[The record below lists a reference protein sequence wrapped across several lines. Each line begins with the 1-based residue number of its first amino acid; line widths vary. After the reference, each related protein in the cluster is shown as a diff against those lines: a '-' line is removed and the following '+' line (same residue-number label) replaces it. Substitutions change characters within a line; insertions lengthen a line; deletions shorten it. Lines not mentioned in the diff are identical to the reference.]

1 MTLNIR
7 ALIFDMDGVLADTP
21 PLHYESWQ
29 RLAQDEGI
37 DFGWDQHEQ
46 MQGLVRRHSLDVFL
60 GGKPVSES
68 QAQDM
73 MARKN
78 AYFVERLQHLSP
90 ADRFPGTAEIMQEV
104 HAAGLKVGLGSSSQ
118 NARGVVEKLG
128 LHQYFDVIADGYT
141 VPNNKPAPDIF
152 LWVAKQLKVSPAEAI
167 VFEDSVAGMQ
177 AAVAGG
183 FWRVGLGGKHGL
195 GAHVALNSLAEVNLA
210 TLLQRL
216 NEAAASPDGGNHKS

>member
-21 PLHYESWQ
+21 PIHYESWR
-29 RLAQDEGI
+29 RLAEDEGI
-37 DFGWDQHEQ
+37 DFGWEQHEQ

-68 QAQDM
+68 QAQEM
-73 MARKN
+73 MDRKN

-90 ADRFPGTAEIMQEV
+90 ADRFPGTAEIMQEA
-104 HAAGLKVGLGSSSQ
+104 HTAGLKVGLGSSSQ

-128 LHQYFDVIADGYT
+128 LFQYFDVIADGNT
-141 VPNNKPAPDIF
+141 VKRNKPAPDIF
-152 LWVAKQLKVSPAEAI
+152 LWVAEKLNVLPSEAI
-167 VFEDSVAGMQ
+167 VFEDSAAGMQ

-183 FWRVGLGGKHGL
+183 FWRVGLGGKHGA
-195 GAHVALNSLAEVNLA
+195 GAHVALNLLSEVNLEG
-210 TLLQRL
+210 LLVRL
-216 NEAAASPDGGNHKS
+216 NAAAESEAGSNPQP

>member
-1 MTLNIR
+1 MTVNIR

-21 PLHYESWQ
+21 PLHYDSWL

-37 DFGWDQHEQ
+37 DFGLEQHEQ

-60 GGKPVSES
+60 GGKSITES
-68 QAQDM
+68 QAQEM

-78 AYFVERLQHLSP
+78 AYFMESLKQLTP
-90 ADRFPGTAEIMQEV
+90 ADRFPGTAEIMQEA

-128 LHQYFDVIADGYT
+128 LAQYFDVLADGYT
-141 VPNNKPAPDIF
+141 VRHNKPAPDIF
-152 LWVAKQLKVSPAEAI
+152 LWVADQLKVAPSEAI

-177 AAVAGG
+177 AAIAGG
-183 FWRVGLGGKHGL
+183 FWRVGLGGKHGA
-195 GAHVALNSLAEVNLA
+195 GAHVALNTLAEVNLA
-210 TLLQRL
+210 ALLQRL
-216 NEAAASPDGGNHKS
+216 NEVALSPDTTNSLP

>member
-1 MTLNIR
+1 
-7 ALIFDMDGVLADTP
+7 
-21 PLHYESWQ
+21 LHYESWL

-37 DFGWDQHEQ
+37 NFGWEQHEQ

-60 GGKPVSES
+60 GGKPVSED

-78 AYFVERLQHLSP
+78 AYFVESLKNLTS
-90 ADRFPGTAEIMQEV
+90 ADRFPGTAEIMQEA
-104 HAAGLKVGLGSSSQ
+104 HAAGLKIGLGSSSQ

-128 LHQYFDVIADGYT
+128 LFPYFDVIADGYT
-141 VPNNKPAPDIF
+141 VRNNKPAPDIF
-152 LWVAKQLKVSPAEAI
+152 LWVADQLKITPSQAI

-177 AAVAGG
+177 AAIAGG
-183 FWRVGLGGKHGL
+183 FWRVGLGGKHGA
-195 GAHVALNSLAEVNLA
+195 GAHVALNSLVEVNLA

-216 NEAAASPDGGNHKS
+216 NETAASPDSAR

>member
-1 MTLNIR
+1 MTLTIR

-21 PLHYESWQ
+21 LLHYESWQ

-37 DFGWDQHEQ
+37 NFGWDQHEQ

-60 GGKPVSES
+60 GGKTISEA
-68 QAQDM
+68 QAQDL

-78 AYFVERLQHLSP
+78 AYFVERLKNLAP
-90 ADRFPGTAEIMQEV
+90 ADRFPGTAEIMQEAR
-104 HAAGLKVGLGSSSQ
+104 AAGLKVGLGSSSQ
-118 NARGVVEKLG
+118 NARGVIEKLG
-128 LHQYFDVIADGYT
+128 LFPYFDVIADGYT

-152 LWVAKQLKVSPAEAI
+152 LWVADQLKVTPSEAI

-183 FWRVGLGGKHGL
+183 FWRVGLGGKHGA
-195 GAHVALNSLAEVNLA
+195 GAHIALNSLTEVNLA

-216 NEAAASPDGGNHKS
+216 NAVAEHEH

>member
-21 PLHYESWQ
+21 PLHYESWL

-37 DFGWDQHEQ
+37 NFGWEQHEQ
-46 MQGLVRRHSLDVFL
+46 MQGLVRRHSLEVFL
-60 GGKPVSES
+60 GGKTVSED
-68 QAQDM
+68 QAQEM

-78 AYFVERLQHLSP
+78 TYFIERLKHLTP
-90 ADRFPGTAEIMQEV
+90 ADRFPGTAEIMQEA

-128 LHQYFDVIADGYT
+128 LLQYFDVIADGYT
-141 VPNNKPAPDIF
+141 VRHNKPAPDIF
-152 LWVAKQLKVSPAEAI
+152 LWVAQQLNVVPSEAI

-177 AAVAGG
+177 AAIAGG
-183 FWRVGLGGKHGL
+183 FWRVGLGGKHGD
-195 GAHVALNSLAEVNLA
+195 GAHVALNMLSEVNLA
-210 TLLQRL
+210 SLLERL
-216 NEAAASPDGGNHKS
+216 NEIAEHHNTPNGQP

>member
-37 DFGWDQHEQ
+37 DFGWEQHEQ

-60 GGKPVSES
+60 SGKSITES
-68 QAQDM
+68 QAHDM

-78 AYFVERLQHLSP
+78 AYFVERLQHLTP
-90 ADRFPGTAEIMQEV
+90 EDRFPGTAEIMQEA
-104 HAAGLKVGLGSSSQ
+104 HTAGLKVGLASSSQ

-128 LHQYFDVIADGYT
+128 LFQYFDVIADGYT
-141 VPNNKPAPDIF
+141 VTRNKPAPDIF
-152 LWVAKQLKVSPAEAI
+152 LWVAEQLQVAPSEAI

-177 AAVAGG
+177 AAIAGG
-183 FWRVGLGGKHGL
+183 FWRVGLGGKHGA

-210 TLLQRL
+210 GLLQRL
-216 NEAAASPDGGNHKS
+216 NEAADQQNGASH

>member
-21 PLHYESWQ
+21 PLHYESWK
-29 RLAQDEGI
+29 RLAQDEGL
-37 DFGWDQHEQ
+37 DFGWEQHEQ

-60 GGKPVSES
+60 GGKPITES
-68 QAQDM
+68 QAQEM

-78 AYFVERLQHLSP
+78 AYFMESLKQLTP
-90 ADRFPGTAEIMQEV
+90 ADRFPGTAEIMQEA

-128 LHQYFDVIADGYT
+128 LAQYFDVVADGYT
-141 VPNNKPAPDIF
+141 VTRNKPAPDIF
-152 LWVAKQLKVSPAEAI
+152 LWVAEQFNVSPSEAI

-177 AAVAGG
+177 AAIAGG
-183 FWRVGLGGKHGL
+183 FWRVGLGGKHGA
-195 GAHVALNSLAEVNLA
+195 GAHVALKVLSEVNLA
-210 TLLQRL
+210 GLLQRL
-216 NEAAASPDGGNHKS
+216 NEAELSLNKTDSQP

>member
-1 MTLNIR
+1 MNLNIR

-21 PLHYESWQ
+21 PLHYESWL

-37 DFGWDQHEQ
+37 NFGWDQHEQ
-46 MQGLVRRHSLDVFL
+46 MQGLVRRHSLEVFL

-78 AYFVERLQHLSP
+78 AYFVESLKNLSP
-90 ADRFPGTAEIMQEV
+90 ADRFPGTAEIMQEA

-128 LHQYFDVIADGYT
+128 LLQYFDVIADGYT
-141 VPNNKPAPDIF
+141 VRNNKPAPDIF
-152 LWVAKQLKVSPAEAI
+152 LWVANQLNLAPSEAI

-177 AAVAGG
+177 AAIAGG
-183 FWRVGLGGKHGL
+183 FWRVGLGGKHGA
-195 GAHVALNSLAEVNLA
+195 GAHLALNSLAEVNL
-210 TLLQRL
+210 TTVLQRL
-216 NEAAASPDGGNHKS
+216 NEVSKHESTANGQP

>member
-1 MTLNIR
+1 
-7 ALIFDMDGVLADTP
+7 VLADTP
-21 PLHYESWQ
+21 PLHYESWR

-46 MQGLVRRHSLDVFL
+46 MQGLVRRHSLEVFL

-78 AYFVERLQHLSP
+78 TYFVERLAHLSP
-90 ADRFPGTAEIMQEV
+90 ADRFPGTAEIMQEA
-104 HAAGLKVGLGSSSQ
+104 HSAGLKVGLGSSSQ

-128 LHQYFDVIADGYT
+128 LLQYFDVIADGYT

-152 LWVAKQLKVSPAEAI
+152 LWVAAQLKVAPSEAI

-177 AAVAGG
+177 AAIAGG
-183 FWRVGLGGKHGL
+183 FWRVGLGGKHGA
-195 GAHVALNSLAEVNLA
+195 GAHVALNTLTEVNLA

-216 NEAAASPDGGNHKS
+216 NEAAASANGSHNPP

>member
-21 PLHYESWQ
+21 PMHYESWR

-46 MQGLVRRHSLDVFL
+46 MQGLVRRHSLEVFL

-90 ADRFPGTAEIMQEV
+90 ADRFPGTAEIMQEA

-128 LHQYFDVIADGYT
+128 LFQYFDVIADGYT

-152 LWVAKQLKVSPAEAI
+152 LWVAEQLKVAPSEAI

-177 AAVAGG
+177 AAIAGG
-183 FWRVGLGGKHGL
+183 FWRVGLGGKHGA
-195 GAHVALNSLAEVNLA
+195 GAHVTLNSLAEVNLSM
-210 TLLQRL
+210 LLQRL
-216 NEAAASPDGGNHKS
+216 NEAGASPNRTPHNA

>member
-29 RLAQDEGI
+29 RLAQDEGV
-37 DFGWDQHEQ
+37 DFGWEQHEQ

-60 GGKPVSES
+60 GGKPVTES
-68 QAQDM
+68 QAQEM

-78 AYFVERLQHLSP
+78 AYFVERLQHLTP
-90 ADRFPGTAEIMQEV
+90 ADRFPGTAEIMQEA

-118 NARGVVEKLG
+118 NAREVIVKLG
-128 LHQYFDVIADGYT
+128 LVQYFDVVADGYT

-152 LWVAKQLKVSPAEAI
+152 LWVTDQLKVAPSEAI

-177 AAVAGG
+177 AAIAGG
-183 FWRVGLGGKHGL
+183 FWRVGLGGKHGP

-210 TLLQRL
+210 ELLQRL
-216 NEAAASPDGGNHKS
+216 NQVALSLNGSSTKP